1 MRAAA
6 DNEISVQIEQFKRMT
21 EYEGEKKRESERRR

>member
-6 DNEISVQIEQFKRMT
+6 DNEISVQIGQFKRTT
-21 EYEGEKKRESERRR
+21 E